1 MPMPLGRT
9 SVRKLGAGALR
20 YVSVRKR
27 GTVLV
32 LALMFLSVT
41 GAALAH
47 ASLRLAIIRHGYAL
61 SEKSR
66 QFREL
71 EEQSRKLRLELS
83 LLRSP
88 ARVERMA
95 GESLGMRRPD
105 PAEIRVARTEGGP
118 PVALRAQKGPTPR

>member
-1 MPMPLGRT
+1 
-9 SVRKLGAGALR
+9 VRRLGAGALR

-32 LALMFLSVT
+32 LALMFVSVT

-66 QFREL
+66 EFREL
-71 EEQSRKLRLELS
+71 EEDNRKLRLELS

-88 ARVERMA
+88 ARIEEVAHEK
-95 GESLGMRRPD
+95 LGMRRPD
-105 PAEIRVARTEGGP
+105 PAEIRVVHRGERP
-118 PVALRAQKGPTPR
+118 PVAQLTRQR